1 MIAMIAGSGFFL
13 SLSLFLFV
21 IGTEALFPKGV
32 RILLALSPRGM
43 GRENGE
49 SIEEKSKWGQ
59 EPGCGQRSG

>member
-1 MIAMIAGSGFFL
+1 MIAGPGFFL
-13 SLSLFLFV
+13 SLLLFLFV

-49 SIEEKSKWGQ
+49 SIEEKFKRGQ